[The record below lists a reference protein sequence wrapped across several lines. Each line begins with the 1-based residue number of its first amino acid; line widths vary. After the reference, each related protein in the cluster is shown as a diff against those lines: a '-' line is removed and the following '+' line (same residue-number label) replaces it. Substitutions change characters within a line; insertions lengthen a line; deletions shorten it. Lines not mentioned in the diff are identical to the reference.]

1 METIMKSF
9 AVFDTETTGFKPE
22 QGARI
27 LEIAVVKIDQ
37 DGSILDTWSTLLNPG
52 IDVPLGASDIHKIE
66 REMLHDAPTFKDIY
80 GDLIGI
86 LSDSILVAH
95 NAPFDISFLKNEV
108 SLIGEHWPTPVVA
121 DTLTGARFLMPGLE
135 SYKLSNLAKIIGAEF
150 EGDAHAALAD
160 TKVTA
165 QLFMHLMKLTNNISW
180 PMESTPTWPDI
191 KPSGLSK
198 SR

>member
-1 METIMKSF
+1 MKSF

-27 LEIAVVKIDQ
+27 LEIAVVKINE
-37 DGSILDTWSTLLNPG
+37 DGNILDTWSTLLNPG
-52 IDVPLGASDIHKIE
+52 DDVPLGATDIHKIE
-66 REMLHDAPTFKDIY
+66 REMLHDAPTFAEIY
-80 GDLIGI
+80 GDLISI
-86 LSDSILVAH
+86 LNNSVLVAH

-108 SLIGEHWPTPVVA
+108 SLIGQSWPNPVVA

-135 SYKLSNLAKIIGAEF
+135 SYKLSNLAKVIGANF

-165 QLFMHLMKLTNNISW
+165 QLFSHLMSLTNNVSW
-180 PMESTPTWPDI
+180 PEASTPIWPDI
-191 KPSGLSK
+191 KPSGLFK

>member
-1 METIMKSF
+1 MEIHMTSF

-37 DGSILDTWSTLLNPG
+37 DGNMLQSWSTLLNPG
-52 IDVPLGASDIHKIE
+52 DSVDLGATDIHKIE
-66 REMLHDAPTFKDIY
+66 REMLVGAPTFAEIY
-80 GDLIGI
+80 GDLINI
-86 LSDSILVAH
+86 ISDSVLVAH
-95 NAPFDISFLKNEV
+95 NASFDISFLKNEV
-108 SLIGEHWPTPVVA
+108 SLAGQHWPNPVAA
-121 DTLTGARFLMPGLE
+121 DTLNGARFLMPGLE
-135 SYKLSNLAKIIGAEF
+135 SYKLSNLAKVIGANF

-165 QLFMHLMKLTNNISW
+165 QLFTHLLKLTNNVFWPESTKPSW
-180 PMESTPTWPDI
+180 PEI

>member
-1 METIMKSF
+1 MKSF

-95 NAPFDISFLKNEV
+95 NAPFDISFLK
-108 SLIGEHWPTPVVA
+108 
-121 DTLTGARFLMPGLE
+121 
-135 SYKLSNLAKIIGAEF
+135 K
-150 EGDAHAALAD
+150 
-160 TKVTA
+160 
-165 QLFMHLMKLTNNISW
+165 
-180 PMESTPTWPDI
+180 
-191 KPSGLSK
+191 
-198 SR
+198 